1 MDVYEKLKEKGIEI
15 GDKIKVNE
23 FIGYLMPKTEFSEKD
38 VIILKLENGYN
49 IGIKVD
55 EKINT
60 EILEKRKEKEKTKK
74 EFFQDPSKPKVLI
87 LGCGG
92 TIASKVEYR
101 TGAVYP
107 LIEPNELIETIPE
120 ISEIANIEVK
130 KVFDIFSENM
140 EPKHWKIIAE
150 EIAKNIEKY
159 DGIVILHGT
168 DTMHYTS
175 AALSFMLQNLP
186 IPIVLV
192 GAQRSSDR
200 PSSDSK
206 LNLLSAIYFAAYGN
220 IAEVVVCM
228 HEDLSDKY
236 CAIHRGTK
244 VRKMHSSRR
253 DAFQSINI
261 KPLARVNFFERKIE
275 YLTENYIKR
284 DKRRK
289 LIADMNLEENVGI
302 FYFHPASKP
311 EVLREFAKHYKG
323 IVIVGTGLGHISEK
337 FFEVIE
343 EIIKSG
349 KPVVITSQTIFG
361 RIDLDVYSTGRILQ
375 KIGVI
380 GNHADMTP
388 ETALVKL
395 MYVLAK
401 TNNLEKIKELM
412 EKNLVGEINER
423 IELSWFF

>member
-1 MDVYEKLKEKGIEI
+1 MNVYEKIKELGIDI

-23 FIGYLMPKTEFSEKD
+23 FVGYLMPKTEFSEKD

-49 IGIKVD
+49 VGIKID
-55 EKINT
+55 ENTKIKL
-60 EILEKRKEKEKTKK
+60 IEKRKEIEKVEKEVRY
-74 EFFQDPSKPKVLI
+74 DSSKPKVLI
-87 LGCGG
+87 IGCGG
-92 TIASKVEYR
+92 TIASRVEYR

-107 LIEPNELIETIPE
+107 LIEPYELIETIPE
-120 ISEIANIEVK
+120 ISEIANIHVK
-130 KVFDIFSENM
+130 KLFDIFSENM

-150 EIAKNIEKY
+150 EIAKNVENY

-206 LNLLSAIYFAAYGN
+206 LNLLSAIYFAAYGE

-228 HEDLSDKY
+228 HENLNDEF

-244 VRKMHSSRR
+244 VRKMHTSRR

-261 KPLARVNFFERKIE
+261 RPLARVNFYQRKIE
-275 YLTENYIKR
+275 YLTENFKKR
-284 DKRRK
+284 NRNNK
-289 LIADMNLEENVGI
+289 LIADISLNENVGL
-302 FYFHPASKP
+302 FYFHPGAKV
-311 EVLREFAKHYKG
+311 EAFEEFAKHYDG
-323 IVIVGTGLGHISEK
+323 IVIAASGLGHISEK
-337 FFEVIE
+337 FFESIKKLIE
-343 EIIKSG
+343 SG
-349 KPVVITSQTIFG
+349 KPIVFAPQTIYG
-361 RIDLDVYSTGRILQ
+361 RLDLDVYSTGRILQ
-375 KIGVI
+375 KIGII
-380 GNHADMTP
+380 GNHTDMTP

-401 TNNLEKIKELM
+401 TKNLKEIKELM
-412 EKNLVGEINER
+412 EKNLVGEISER
-423 IELSWFF
+423 IEV